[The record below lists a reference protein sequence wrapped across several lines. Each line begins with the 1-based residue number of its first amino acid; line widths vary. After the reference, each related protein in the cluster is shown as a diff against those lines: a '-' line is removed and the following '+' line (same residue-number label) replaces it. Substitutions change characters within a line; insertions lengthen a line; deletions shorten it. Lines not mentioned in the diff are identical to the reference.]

1 MSWDE
6 KAACK
11 SVDTEIFFS
20 KWDLPEAK
28 SICAECPVKTLC
40 LQAALDMEGDASRWH
55 RFGIYGGKTSSERV
69 RISKGHQVPP
79 GIRGTTSRR
88 CVKCGTLMESVG
100 NSRQYCDDCQ
110 AERGRERDREYR
122 ARKKA
127 RTGGGAA

>member
-1 MSWDE
+1 MRWDE

-11 SVDTEIFFS
+11 SADTEIFFG
-20 KWDLPEAK
+20 KWFEAKAK

-40 LQAALDMEGDASRWH
+40 LQAALDMEGGEPRNL
-55 RFGIYGGKTSSERV
+55 RYGVRGGKTPTERW

-122 ARKKA
+122 ARKKS
-127 RTGGGAA
+127 AA